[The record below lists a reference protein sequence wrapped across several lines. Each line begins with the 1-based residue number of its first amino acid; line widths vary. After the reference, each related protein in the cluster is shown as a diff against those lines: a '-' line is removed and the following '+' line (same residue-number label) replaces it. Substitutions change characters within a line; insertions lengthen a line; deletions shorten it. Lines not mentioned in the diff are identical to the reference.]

1 MRDFFI
7 ECLQNL
13 KAYRGLNQYED
24 YLSKGL
30 KGANEMN
37 QLIQAMVKVCNGFNY
52 IPKEVQMRTI
62 QKRIIDDSELY
73 NLNAHKIWQ
82 WLNAISGK
90 YWNGTDAEIMQPE
103 SNASELSPEFQD
115 YLNRWFSEF
124 EKNGINRV
132 PEVSAKDI
140 KAIENEDENRQQR
153 KGLST
158 GMKYST
164 FDELADIGLKV
175 QWAKECTNLLTG
187 SIKPGCPTFEQ
198 WKLEREND

>member
-13 KAYRGLNQYED
+13 NAYRGLNQYED
-24 YLSKGL
+24 YLS
-30 KGANEMN
+30 
-37 QLIQAMVKVCNGFNY
+37 
-52 IPKEVQMRTI
+52 KEVQMRTI

-90 YWNGTDAEIMQPE
+90 YWNGTDAEIMQPDA
-103 SNASELSPEFQD
+103 NASELSLEFQD
-115 YLNRWFSEF
+115 YLNRWFAEF
-124 EKNGINRV
+124 EKKGINRV